1 MYADFTV
8 TELGILTE
16 SQRDVPVVVR
26 KYGKDGIE
34 LAAWL
39 YSMGEFHF
47 VNKNF
52 L

>member
-1 MYADFTV
+1 MYADYTK

-16 SQRDVPVVVR
+16 FQRDVPVVVR

-34 LAAWL
+34 IVAWL
-39 YSMGEFHF
+39 FSMGEFYF